1 VSEESP
7 LSPEARAHLPI
18 AKTAEQSEAAWFHHL
33 GTIAQTRVIL
43 NRIYVGVYS
52 DGFVLAGNFAY
63 LALVSLFSFCIVATS
78 IAGALGQ
85 SESGA
90 ALIQSFFETVPK
102 SVADALRD
110 PIRSAMTERTGALL
124 WIGVPVSLWTTASL
138 IESFRDVLNR
148 AYGTHSAR
156 YFWQNRLYSLAA
168 IISAVLLAMVAFS
181 AQLLTSTIEQL
192 VYRYIPA
199 AENAAGYFAWGKI
212 IPFTILFASIYIVFR
227 LLTPQN
233 YQSRIFP
240 KWPGAAWVSL
250 WWLGCTTLLPLFLA
264 QVTSYSFTYGSLA
277 GVMVALIFFYLIG
290 LGLVIGAQV
299 NAALA
304 NTHENALRQ
313 NSILN

>member
-1 VSEESP
+1 MSEESP
-7 LSPEARAHLPI
+7 LTPEARAQLPI
-18 AKTAEQSEAAWFHHL
+18 AKSAGQSEAAWFHHL
-33 GTIAQTRVIL
+33 GTIEQIRVIV
-43 NRIYVGVYS
+43 NRIFVGVYS

-63 LALVSLFSFCIVATS
+63 LSLVALFSFCIVATS
-78 IAGALGQ
+78 IAGAFGQ

-90 ALIQSFFETVPK
+90 ALIQSFFQTIPA
-102 SVADALRD
+102 SVADALRV

-124 WIGVPVSLWTTASL
+124 WIGLPISLWTTASL

-156 YFWQNRLYSLAA
+156 YFWENRLYSLAA
-168 IISAVLLAMVAFS
+168 IISAVLLAMLAFS
-181 AQLLTSTIEQL
+181 AQLVTTTAEQL
-192 VYRYIPA
+192 VYKYIPA
-199 AENAAGYFAWGKI
+199 AQSASQYFAWGKI
-212 IPFTILFASIYIVFR
+212 IPFIILFASIYIVFR
-227 LLTPQN
+227 LLTPQS

-250 WWLGCTTLLPLFLA
+250 WWLGCTTILPIFLA
-264 QVTSYSFTYGSLA
+264 EVVNYSLTYGSLA

-304 NTHENALRQ
+304 NAHESVLRQ
-313 NSILN
+313 QSTSH

>member
-7 LSPEARAHLPI
+7 LSPEARAHSPI
-18 AKTAEQSEAAWFHHL
+18 AKTATQSEAAWFHHL

-78 IAGALGQ
+78 IAGVFGQ

-90 ALIQSFFETVPK
+90 ALIQSFFQTVPK

-148 AYGTHSAR
+148 AYGTQPTR
-156 YFWQNRLYSLAA
+156 QFWQYRLYSLVAV
-168 IISAVLLAMVAFS
+168 ILSVLLAMVAFS
-181 AQLLTSTIEQL
+181 AQLLTLSLEQL
-192 VYRYIPA
+192 LYRYLPRA
-199 AENAAGYFAWGKI
+199 YEAAGYLAWGKV
-212 IPFTILFASIYIVFR
+212 IPFVVLFVSIYIIFR
-227 LLTPQN
+227 RLTPEK
-233 YQSRIFP
+233 YAARIFP